1 MTANLR
7 GALLMVASMAGFAVE
22 DLLLKSAARH
32 VPVGQVA
39 LMMGLA
45 GMAVFAAIALRAGQ
59 RPVPRAILSPVMAL
73 RSLAEVGG
81 RLFYALAIA
90 LIPLSTAS
98 AILQATP
105 ILVVLGAAVLFGEK
119 VGARRWVLIGLGFAG
134 VLMIIR
140 PGVAGFDALSL
151 LAVAGMAGFAARDL
165 ATRAAPLSLSD
176 AQLGVVGFAM
186 LALSGAVLLGWS
198 GGAVWPDAWALAL
211 VAGTTLFGLLGYGF
225 LTRAMR
231 TGEVSAVTPFRYSRL
246 IFALILG
253 VVVLGERPDAFTLAG
268 AALIVGCGLALMLGP
283 RRA

>member
-59 RPVPRAILSPVMAL
+59 MPVPRAILSPVMAL

-119 VGARRWVLIGLGFAG
+119 VGARRWVLICLGFAG

-198 GGAVWPDAWALAL
+198 GGAVWPDGWALAL

-253 VVVLGERPDAFTLAG
+253 TVVLGERPDAFTLAG